1 MQLLTEIKYKD
12 VEILV
17 YSAKEM
23 IANKQQIRP
32 IWGYLYHRAQDQ
44 LSMRVQARK
53 SNVNP
58 PEVVFTSL
66 PGMTPDQLL
75 QLVQLLWP
83 ASLTMLNSASSL
95 IVGEVR
101 KSVLTHAN
109 YNTWEKAWLTIRETV
124 RTNHL
129 PQEEE
134 NAVMTLAVKAIRE
147 NHPRDGKHYVEVTQI
162 INKLVANKVHH
173 EIDTFFAGLFHQL
186 MANNVLYRSVL
197 EKGLMFASAHPEK
210 VKPEAEKF
218 KGPG

>member
-1 MQLLTEIKYKD
+1 MACVLDY
-12 VEILV
+12 VELRISSHSGRGKKIV
-17 YSAKEM
+17 SHPRE
-23 IANKQQIRP
+23 
-32 IWGYLYHRAQDQ
+32 
-44 LSMRVQARK
+44 
-53 SNVNP
+53 
-58 PEVVFTSL
+58 
-66 PGMTPDQLL
+66 L
-75 QLVQLLWP
+75 QRL
-83 ASLTMLNSASSL
+83 
-95 IVGEVR
+95 
-101 KSVLTHAN
+101 
-109 YNTWEKAWLTIRETV
+109 EKAWLTIRETV